1 VNLPDHII
9 GSVMMY
15 ADAVAR
21 RSPGWLLYPI
31 TVVAWITAISTAV
44 VPMLY
49 LFWRRAAYHILSIH
63 S

>member
-1 VNLPDHII
+1 
-9 GSVMMY
+9 MMY